1 MTDSSNT
8 YIPVRRRDLEVG
20 KPIPWDVYDL
30 QHNLLL
36 KQGFVA
42 STQVELDVLIRRGLV
57 RVFDP
62 RGIGES
68 KIAAQPASPEKEV
81 PLDEIKLAI
90 GDPFQIQTQTDQSD
104 DRYYVSLVGY
114 SKNRS
119 VLVTIPEIEG
129 RLCSVREGQSFVV
142 RFFAGRNAYAFTSTL
157 LKASNVPFP
166 HMHLSYP
173 RLVRGLVVRDGE
185 RVAVKIVCAIAMREE
200 TQTATAA
207 GQLTNLSVGGAL
219 LTSNRK
225 LGNAGDLV
233 AVKFRLQIR
242 DIEVLM
248 AIDATIRSITRKENN
263 EFQYGVQFAGLP
275 NDIAIALTAFVYQK
289 LAESAR

>member
-20 KPIPWDVYDL
+20 KPIAWDVYDL

-42 STQVELDVLIRRGLV
+42 TTQVELDVLIRRGLV

-68 KIAAQPASPEKEV
+68 KIAAQQSSPEKEV

-173 RLVRGLVVRDGE
+173 RQVRGLVVRDGE

-248 AIDATIRSITRKENN
+248 AIDATIRSIARKENN